1 MIQLIKPNWSAPVN
15 IRAFSTTRV
24 GGVSKA
30 PFDSLN
36 LGLHVGDDEVSV
48 MKNRQRLQKLTAHRP
63 VQWLN
68 QIHSNKVVE
77 YSGADQLVEADAIV
91 TSKSSAT
98 CAVMTADCLP
108 VLMTNSSGNWVAAAH
123 AGWRGLADGV
133 LVNTVSSYDRP
144 EPLMAWI
151 GPSISQKCF
160 EVGSEVREAFLEV
173 DASNQTYFVQN
184 YRGRWQAD
192 LAGLAKK
199 QLETLG
205 VAVYLSQLC
214 TFSNDHQFYSYRR
227 DGQTGRMASMIWI
240 SE

>member
-1 MIQLIKPNWSAPVN
+1 MIDFIKPNWPAPGN
-15 IRAFSTTRV
+15 IRALSTTRI
-24 GGVSKA
+24 GGVSKE

-48 MKNRQRLQKLTAHRP
+48 MTNRQRLQKVVTHPP

-91 TSKSSAT
+91 TSKSTAT

-108 VLMTNSSGNWVAAAH
+108 VLMTNSCGSWVAAAH

-133 LVNTVSSYDRP
+133 LLNTVASYDSP

-151 GPSISQKCF
+151 GPAISQKCF
-160 EVGSEVREAFLEV
+160 EVGSEVREAFLEL

-184 YRGRWQAD
+184 ERGRWQAD

-199 QLETLG
+199 QLESRG
-205 VAVYLSQLC
+205 VTVYLSQLC
-214 TFSNDHQFYSYRR
+214 TYENTQQFYSYRR
-227 DGQTGRMASMIWI
+227 DGKTGRMASMIWI

>member
-48 MKNRQRLQKLTAHRP
+48 MKNRQRLQKLTAHPP

-77 YSGADQLVEADAIV
+77 YIDSDQLLEADAIV
-91 TSKSSAT
+91 TSNLASA

-151 GPSISQKCF
+151 GPAISQKCF
-160 EVGSEVREAFLEV
+160 EVGSEVRDAFLEL
-173 DASNQTYFVQN
+173 DARNKAYFMQN
-184 YRGRWQAD
+184 NRGRWQAD

-199 QLETLG
+199 QLESRG
-205 VAVYLSQLC
+205 VTVYLSQLC
-214 TFSNDHQFYSYRR
+214 TYENEQQFYSYRR
-227 DGQTGRMASMIWI
+227 DGKTGRMASMIWI

>member
-1 MIQLIKPNWSAPVN
+1 MIELIKPSWPAPVN
-15 IRAFSTTRV
+15 IQAFSTTRV
-24 GGVSKA
+24 GGVSKV

-48 MKNRQRLQKLTAHRP
+48 MTNRKRLQQLTTHPP
-63 VQWLN
+63 VQWLK
-68 QIHSNKVVE
+68 QIHSRNVVE
-77 YSGADQLVEADAIV
+77 YSGTDQLVQADAIV
-91 TSKSSAT
+91 TSQTSAT

-108 VLMTNSSGNWVAAAH
+108 VLMTNSSGSWVAAAH

-133 LVNTVSSYDRP
+133 LLKTVASYDRP

-151 GPSISQKCF
+151 GPAISQKCF
-160 EVGSEVREAFLEV
+160 EVGDEVKEAFLDL
-173 DASNQTYFVQN
+173 DASNQDYFVQN
-184 YRGRWQAD
+184 NRGRWQTD

-199 QLETLG
+199 QLESRG

-214 TFSNDHQFYSYRR
+214 TYENEQQFYSYRR
-227 DGQTGRMASMIWI
+227 DGETGRMASMIWI

>member
-1 MIQLIKPNWSAPVN
+1 MIDFIKPNWPAPN
-15 IRAFSTTRV
+15 HIKALSTTRT
-24 GGVSKA
+24 GGVSEA
-30 PFDSLN
+30 PFASLN
-36 LGLHVGDDEVSV
+36 LGLHVGDDDSRVV
-48 MKNRQRLQKLTAHRP
+48 ANRELVQKASGHPP

-68 QIHSNKVVE
+68 QIHSNRVVE
-77 YSGADQLVEADAIV
+77 YSGAEQLVEADAIV

-108 VLMTNSSGNWVAAAH
+108 VLMTNSSGSWVAAVH
-123 AGWRGLADGV
+123 AGWRGLAGGV
-133 LVNTVSSYDRP
+133 LLNTLASYDRP

-240 SE
+240 AE